1 MMNEE
6 LLEQLETWHEQ
17 DEYEKIVEA
26 VQEIPAEE
34 RDYAL
39 VNHLGRALN
48 NLERYE
54 EAVEQFLTV
63 AQEGAD
69 DPLWQYRIGLAYYY
83 LEQYDK
89 AEQAF
94 ERSDELEPGDEDT
107 LEFLGWIRNRDEEEE
122 YEEDDEDVTGDE
134 HEGDILLEK
143 TAAEES
149 PAVISSIPVVHVD
162 PPVPVS
168 GEFWNDSE
176 LALEQYVSD
185 SPSDG
190 LIESVEEQLV
200 FRLPV
205 SYIEMMKEHNG
216 GIPYNR
222 FFPVTNEESGETGY
236 VEIEGILGIGRE
248 KRHALCGAEGS
259 WAVIERDGYP
269 EIGVVIAKSPSEA
282 GVVMLDYRSFGN
294 DGEPEVVYVDKE
306 QRKIAPLAPNFE
318 TFIQGLMRPEV

>member
-1 MMNEE
+1 MNEG

-17 DEYEKIVEA
+17 DEYEKIVDA
-26 VQEIPAEE
+26 VQEVPVEE
-34 RDYAL
+34 RDYEL

-54 EAVEQFLTV
+54 EAVAQFLTV
-63 AQEGAD
+63 AEEGAD

-107 LEFLGWIRNRDEEEE
+107 LEFLEWIRNRDDEEEE
-122 YEEDDEDVTGDE
+122 DEDSAGEVQ
-134 HEGDILLEK
+134 EGVELENG
-143 TAAEES
+143 TAEEQ
-149 PAVISSIPVVHVD
+149 PAVISSINVVHVD

-185 SPSDG
+185 PPSDG

-216 GIPYNR
+216 GIPYHR

-248 KRHALCGAEGS
+248 KRHALCGTEGS

-269 EIGVVIAKSPSEA
+269 EIGVVIAKAPSEA
-282 GVVMLDYRSFGN
+282 GVVMLDYRSYGN
-294 DGEPEVVYVDKE
+294 DGEPEVVYVDKNE
-306 QRKIAPLAPNFE
+306 RKITPLAPNFE

>member
-1 MMNEE
+1 MREE
-6 LLEQLETWHEQ
+6 LLERLESWHDQ
-17 DEYEKIVEA
+17 DEYENIVNA
-26 VQEIPAEE
+26 VQEIPVEE
-34 RDYAL
+34 RDYEL

-69 DPLWQYRIGLAYYY
+69 DPLWHYRIGLAYYY

-107 LEFLGWIRNRDEEEE
+107 LEFLEWIRNRDDEE
-122 YEEDDEDVTGDE
+122 YDEDVADE
-134 HEGDILLEK
+134 GHEDSESEK
-143 TAAEES
+143 AAAEEAS
-149 PAVISSIPVVHVD
+149 AVITSVPVVHVD

-185 SPSDG
+185 QPSDG

-200 FRLPV
+200 FRLPA

-222 FFPVTNEESGETGY
+222 FFPVTNAESGETGY
-236 VEIEGILGIGRE
+236 VEIEGILGIGRD
-248 KRHALCGAEGS
+248 KSKSLCGTEGS
-259 WAVIERDGYP
+259 WAIIERDGYP
-269 EIGVVIAKSPSEA
+269 EIGVAIATTPSRA
-282 GVVMLDYRSFGN
+282 GIVMLDYRSFGN
-294 DGEPEVVYVDKE
+294 DGEPEVVYVDKGD
-306 QRKIAPLAPNFE
+306 RKITPLAPNFE
-318 TFIQGLMRPEV
+318 AFVQGLMRPEV

>member
-1 MMNEE
+1 MNEE
-6 LLEQLETWHEQ
+6 LLEQLETWHEH

-26 VQEIPAEE
+26 VQEVPVEE
-34 RDYAL
+34 RDYEL

-54 EAVEQFLTV
+54 EAVAQFLTV
-63 AQEGAD
+63 AEEGAD

-107 LEFLGWIRNRDEEEE
+107 LEFLEWIRNRDEH
-122 YEEDDEDVTGDE
+122 EDDEEEENEDLAGEVQ
-134 HEGDILLEK
+134 EGVELENG
-143 TAAEES
+143 TTEEQ
-149 PAVISSIPVVHVD
+149 PAVISSLNVVHVD

-185 SPSDG
+185 PPSDG

-205 SYIEMMKEHNG
+205 SYIDMMKEHNG

-222 FFPVTNEESGETGY
+222 FFPVMNEESGETGY

-269 EIGVVIAKSPSEA
+269 EIGVVIAKAPSEA

-294 DGEPEVVYVDKE
+294 DGEPEVVYVDKNE
-306 QRKIAPLAPNFE
+306 RKITPLAPNFE
-318 TFIQGLMRPEV
+318 TFIQGLVRPEV